1 MTREEKERAIT
12 TLRWLHDNAFLYFL
26 YSTEEGIKF
35 ATEEGIK
42 ALEQEPCE
50 DAISRQA
57 VLVTARN
64 SCADLVS
71 NKDTEIFCDEIK
83 ALPPVTSQSKT
94 GKWTDGD
101 RICPCCGEDK
111 FKDLDAD
118 IWSDW
123 KPKYCPNCGAKMQ
136 ESEG

>member
-42 ALEQEPCE
+42 ALEQEPCKYE
-50 DAISRQA
+50 DIT
-57 VLVTARN
+57 TAFQFGM
-64 SCADLVS
+64 ALGFA
-71 NKDTEIFCDEIK
+71 KKYDEIDK
-83 ALPPVTSQSKT
+83 VIEEVKKVVTPQQKT

-118 IWSDW
+118 VWSDW
-123 KPKYCPNCGAKMQ
+123 QPKFCPNCGAKMQ
-136 ESEG
+136 NAEGWK